1 MQRYCTRSRSR
12 NRTVVLAFA
21 LFELDI
27 SCNSPGELRES
38 EVRPHP
44 EAPTNKDPHADIDAC
59 KSSAEILPNVPSQI
73 AFFDDIIYCKFDLH
87 PSINMQELVQY
98 LCLDDSVET
107 DLDET
112 SMTYLYQACDDGS
125 SSSGSSDSSS
135 SSDKKKKK
143 KKKSKKS
150 KKAKKPK
157 AGHTCRD

>member
-1 MQRYCTRSRSR
+1 
-12 NRTVVLAFA
+12 
-21 LFELDI
+21 
-27 SCNSPGELRES
+27 
-38 EVRPHP
+38 
-44 EAPTNKDPHADIDAC
+44 
-59 KSSAEILPNVPSQI
+59 
-73 AFFDDIIYCKFDLH
+73 
-87 PSINMQELVQY
+87 MQELVQY